1 MNFFFCFFFLGLS
14 TTFFSPSDN
23 DGGGDKVAGENTFD
37 KKFSTKIIAECF
49 LLKTKSTG
57 NAEIP
62 VIKVFPREFQFIRT
76 KTRPRVKI
84 FFFLQDKV
92 FRARIVLLYY
102 PNFFF
107 FLLIIR
113 KIESLLFH

>member
-49 LLKTKSTG
+49 FLKTKSTG
-57 NAEIP
+57 NAGIP

-84 FFFLQDKV
+84 FFFSRTKYSERES
-92 FRARIVLLYY
+92 FYY
-102 PNFFF
+102 IIQIFFL
-107 FLLIIR
+107 FLLIVR